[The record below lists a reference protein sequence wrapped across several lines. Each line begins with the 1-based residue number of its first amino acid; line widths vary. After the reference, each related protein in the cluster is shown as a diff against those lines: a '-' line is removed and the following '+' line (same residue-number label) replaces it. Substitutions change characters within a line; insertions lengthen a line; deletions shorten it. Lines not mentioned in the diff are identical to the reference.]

1 MISFLLS
8 CATRRSL
15 PRLSLELVE
24 GAGVE
29 PAAQSNIS
37 VEPTAEAEVVEC
49 SICSNDVGLHHL
61 IPAFTFRITANL
73 TAGCLINKNMLF
85 QKLYEI

>member
-24 GAGVE
+24 GAGGE
-29 PAAQSNIS
+29 PAAQANIS
-37 VEPTAEAEVVEC
+37 VEPTAEAEVVDC
-49 SICSNDVGLHHL
+49 SIYSNDVGLHHL
-61 IPAFTFRITANL
+61 FRLLPSVKTASL
-73 TAGCLINKNMLF
+73 TAGCLTK
-85 QKLYEI
+85 